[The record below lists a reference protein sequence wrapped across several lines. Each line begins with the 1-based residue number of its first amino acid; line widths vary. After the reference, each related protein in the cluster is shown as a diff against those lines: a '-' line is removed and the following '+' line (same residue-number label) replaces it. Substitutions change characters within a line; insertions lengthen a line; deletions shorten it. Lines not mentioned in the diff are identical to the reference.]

1 MLRVYDCLTQEHDL
15 RLVALAAV
23 ICFFASYTA
32 ISLETRAQ
40 AATRGRAWWLLGVG
54 AATGSG
60 IWATHF
66 VAMLAFRPDLPM
78 SYEPLLTALSLFI
91 AISVTGLGF
100 AVGVYFRENRV
111 QSVLI
116 GGTVIGFG
124 VYSMH
129 FVGMA
134 AWAVP
139 ATLSYDPGYAI
150 AALLIGILFS
160 MLALRAA
167 LQGGGLMSRL
177 NGANMLTTGISG
189 LHFTAMAAISL
200 SPDPTIPIPEMT
212 MPTEWMA
219 VGVAVVT
226 LVVLAVAMAGSIV
239 DQRFGALAEREAA
252 RLRATI
258 AELEETKVRLERTGE
273 DLMQAL
279 EAAAAGSQAKSQF
292 LAAMSHELR
301 TPLNAVI
308 GFSEAL
314 ATGIY
319 GSLSER
325 QHEYLGHIRAAGV
338 HLLQLVNDVLDLS
351 KMDANRLD
359 LDEVEIDIDGV
370 IASVVGLL
378 TTDAAAAG
386 VTVQKELLEGL
397 PSLRGD
403 IRRVRQVLLNL
414 LSNAIKFTPS
424 GGTITFR
431 AAAHADGLA
440 IAVADTGIGIAST
453 DIPTALER
461 FGQVDGRLARKYEGT
476 GLGLPLSKKLMELH
490 DGSLDITSTPG
501 IGTTVTITFPPER
514 VVQARQAA

>member
-1 MLRVYDCLTQEHDL
+1 
-15 RLVALAAV
+15 
-23 ICFFASYTA
+23 
-32 ISLETRAQ
+32 
-40 AATRGRAWWLLGVG
+40 
-54 AATGSG
+54 
-60 IWATHF
+60 
-66 VAMLAFRPDLPM
+66 
-78 SYEPLLTALSLFI
+78 
-91 AISVTGLGF
+91 
-100 AVGVYFRENRV
+100 
-111 QSVLI
+111 
-116 GGTVIGFG
+116 
-124 VYSMH
+124 
-129 FVGMA
+129 
-134 AWAVP
+134 
-139 ATLSYDPGYAI
+139 
-150 AALLIGILFS
+150 

-167 LQGGGLMSRL
+167 LQGGGLMARL
-177 NGANMLTTGISG
+177 NGAGMLTTGIAG

-200 SPDPTIPIPEMT
+200 NPDPTIPIPETT

-219 VGVAVVT
+219 FGVAIMT

-252 RLRATI
+252 RLRAI
-258 AELEETKVRLERTGE
+258 VAELEETKARLERTGE
-273 DLMQAL
+273 DLLQAL

-325 QHEYLGHIRAAGV
+325 QHEYLGHIHAAGV

-370 IASVVGLL
+370 ITSVVGLL

-386 VTVQKELLEGL
+386 VAVQKELAEGL

-403 IRRVRQVLLNL
+403 IRRIRQVLLNL
-414 LSNAIKFTPS
+414 LSNAIKFTPP
-424 GGTITFR
+424 GGTVTFR
-431 AAAHADGLA
+431 ATAFADGLA
-440 IAVADTGIGIAST
+440 IAVADTGIGIASA

-461 FGQVDGRLARKYEGT
+461 FGQVDSRLARKYEGT

-490 DGSLDITSTPG
+490 DGSLAIESAPG
-501 IGTTVTITFPPER
+501 TGTTVTITFPLER